1 ALPDAIPQVPCD
13 ALLDP
18 VRAPLLRLGG
28 RHEVLHLHLL
38 ELERPKDEVAGR
50 DLVSERLADLRD
62 AERRLAARDLGDVLE
77 VDEDAL
83 RRLRAEVGV
92 LSRLLE
98 RADPRGEH
106 EVELARV
113 GEVALLRLPG
123 VLARPLAALGVVDV
137 IGPIAALAEAA
148 VDERVGE
155 AGDVP

>member
-1 ALPDAIPQVPCD
+1 MEVLEIARRGRVVRQLLGIVRANAQMALPDAVAQVPSD

-18 VRAPLLRLGG
+18 VRETLLRLGG
-28 RHEVLHLHLL
+28 GHEGLHFHLSD
-38 ELERPKDEVAGR
+38 LERPEDEVAGR

-62 AERRLAARDLGDVLE
+62 AERRLATRDLVEFLE

-113 GEVALLRLPG
+113 GE
-123 VLARPLAALGVVDV
+123 
-137 IGPIAALAEAA
+137 
-148 VDERVGE
+148 
-155 AGDVP
+155 